1 MYGMGLRKTFVCWC
15 SEKLIQDLA
24 TAAGDNLE
32 LLNKYCNR
40 HLSLTSHGI
49 KHFEVIVLGHS
60 LREGYYHDTTSCHGN
75 AWRRGRLFLPLLHSA
90 LLLLKGSQIVGKVVV
105 FFLKI

>member
-1 MYGMGLRKTFVCWC
+1 MHWVELRKTFVWGCN
-15 SEKLIQDLA
+15 EKIIQDMA

-32 LLNKYCNR
+32 LLNKYCNQ

-60 LREGYYHDTTSCHGN
+60 LREDYYHDRASCHGN
-75 AWRRGRLFLPLLHSA
+75 T
-90 LLLLKGSQIVGKVVV
+90 
-105 FFLKI
+105 